1 MGGIVFN
8 KEVNLANLLN
18 KKIFEINNNLS
29 IYVKDK
35 PYKTNNVKR
44 FIINTVVNFI
54 ISILVYFALS
64 VSWKVIVI
72 VFVFL
77 SSLMVVLNKRSDNL
91 KHAMLAVKSF
101 KLYIMKQIIDGK
113 SIIVFKQPIGSL
125 ELFIF
130 YNVIDEIHSFDDSI
144 YTIKHI
150 SYKDNSERNITD
162 ITLDNIDVDV
172 LKKIINLNGK
182 TNFDYLDPSTI

>member
-1 MGGIVFN
+1 MFN

-35 PYKTNNVKR
+35 PYKTNNMKR

-54 ISILVYFALS
+54 ISILVYFALP
-64 VSWKVIVI
+64 VSWKAIVI
-72 VFVFL
+72 VFIFL
-77 SSLMVVLNKRSDNL
+77 SAFMVVVNIKSDDL
-91 KHAMLAVKSF
+91 KHSILAVNSF
-101 KLYIMKQIIDGK
+101 KLFIMKQIMDGK

-125 ELFIF
+125 ELSIF
-130 YNVIDEIHSFDDSI
+130 YNVIDEIHNFDKSI

-162 ITLDNIDVDV
+162 ITLDNIDVDA